1 MELRG
6 QLQNPEFQG
15 ATLPLTAYIRGKK
28 REIGRATMDDRGL
41 VTAYL
46 DATDIGKEVMEQS
59 QGGMVGQFSIRMNP
73 EVRLEPRPYR
83 AITE

>member
-1 MELRG
+1 
-6 QLQNPEFQG
+6 
-15 ATLPLTAYIRGKK
+15 
-28 REIGRATMDDRGL
+28 MDDRGL

-46 DATDIGKEVMEQS
+46 DATDIGKEVMEQI